1 MPTALIAE
9 DEPLL
14 AAALQADLARLW
26 PELQIV
32 ATVGDGLSA
41 TAQALA
47 LRPQLCF
54 LDIRMPGAS
63 GLDAAQALAEDW
75 PEGLP
80 FPLLVFVTAYDQY
93 ALAAF
98 DAQAVDYL
106 VKPVDSPRL
115 AACVARLQARLAGRR
130 AAAPGPAESGHPASA
145 AAIRPATGEPGGLG
159 GPGGSGG
166 SGGPGQPGH
175 PGHPGVLDDPQLQ
188 QTLAQLRA
196 LLGAAGPLS
205 AWTVTTT
212 APRLEVIQAGV
223 GNTVHLVPVA
233 EVLYFE
239 AADKYL
245 RVVTAD
251 REHLIRLTLRELVPQ
266 LDGQQFW
273 QVHRSLVVRASAI
286 TTAQRDESGKV
297 WLQLRNRPER
307 LTASRLYA
315 HLFKGM

>member
-1 MPTALIAE
+1 MATALIAE

-14 AAALQADLARLW
+14 AQALAADLARLW
-26 PELQIV
+26 PELQLL

-41 TAQALA
+41 AAQALA
-47 LRPQLCF
+47 LKPSVCF
-54 LDIRMPGAS
+54 FDIRMPGAS

-75 PEGLP
+75 PDGTA

-106 VKPVDSPRL
+106 VKPVELPRL
-115 AACVARLQARLAGRR
+115 AACVARLKKRLADAD
-130 AAAPGPAESGHPASA
+130 AATGASTASA
-145 AAIRPATGEPGGLG
+145 AANTP
-159 GPGGSGG
+159 
-166 SGGPGQPGH
+166 
-175 PGHPGVLDDPQLQ
+175 
-188 QTLAQLRA
+188 LAQALEQLRA
-196 LLGAAGPLS
+196 LLGSGIGSPAPAP
-205 AWTVTTT
+205 
-212 APRLEVIQAGV
+212 APRLEVIQAAV

-245 RVVTAD
+245 RVVTAE
-251 REHLIRLTLRELVPQ
+251 REHLIRLSLRELLPQ
-266 LDGQQFW
+266 LDALQFW
-273 QVHRSLVVRASAI
+273 QVHRSLVVRAAAI
-286 TTAQRDESGKV
+286 TTAVRDESGKV
-297 WLQLRNRPER
+297 ALQLRGRPER